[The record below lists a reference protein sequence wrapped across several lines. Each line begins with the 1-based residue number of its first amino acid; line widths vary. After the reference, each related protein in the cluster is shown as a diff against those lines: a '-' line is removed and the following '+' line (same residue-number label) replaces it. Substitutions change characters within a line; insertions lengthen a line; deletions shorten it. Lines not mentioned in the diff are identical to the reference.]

1 VLVGG
6 NGPGAEDRVL
16 EFGDGWLPQCGPL
29 ASVEELERRVATLRR
44 RAADAGRGTIPVT
57 LFGAIPDPALLE
69 AFAGAGVDRCLLP
82 LPPGTAS
89 ELLGTLDEW
98 AVLARRR

>member
-1 VLVGG
+1 MARGYAPPAGLG
-6 NGPGAEDRVL
+6 
-16 EFGDGWLPQCGPL
+16 
-29 ASVEELERRVATLRR
+29 RRT
-44 RAADAGRGTIPVT
+44 GTVPVT

-89 ELLGTLDEW
+89 ELLLTLDEW
-98 AVLARRR
+98 APLARRR